1 MKEIEV
7 KEVKEVNE
15 TETEVNET
23 ETEANETETEVK
35 ETEVNDEIEAREAKE
50 TETEASEV
58 IKIETEASDLIGRN
72 ERSASNRRIVKKMRA
87 NRVVEVGVDAM
98 EAIVEVDLMF
108 IRDSINSVLRCLFHK
123 EDKNWKIAEQLN

>member
-98 EAIVEVDLMF
+98 EAIVEVDLMI